1 MSKGTPNL
9 ARNSIQSAWPSRLRL
24 KQPSLSP
31 ERESAPPHT
40 TMASG
45 WKTSI
50 TCNRKWI
57 LKYEYSVRGSLHHH
71 TPQWLLAGTPPS
83 PATEHKYYNI
93 SRVLEG
99 ICTTTH
105 HNGFWLEILHHLH
118 QDKNMSM
125 SILLEVC
132 VHVYVSYAHVYGM
145 YMHIL
150 VLWVSYAYTTNASGW
165 NVSISRMWMSRKVW
179 EVQVCV
185 QIPIEHEN
193 YRYIYSK
200 FEYEKY
206 EKYQY
211 VYVCMYIYIYIYK
224 RYESVNIMRIWY
236 YIYMYVY
243 K

>member
-1 MSKGTPNL
+1 M
-9 ARNSIQSAWPSRLRL
+9 
-24 KQPSLSP
+24 
-31 ERESAPPHT
+31 
-40 TMASG
+40 
-45 WKTSI
+45 
-50 TCNRKWI
+50 
-57 LKYEYSVRGSLHHH
+57 
-71 TPQWLLAGTPPS
+71 
-83 PATEHKYYNI
+83 
-93 SRVLEG
+93 LEG

-150 VLWVSYAYTTNASGW
+150 VLWVSYAYTTNVSGW

-211 VYVCMYIYIYIYK
+211 VYVCMYTYIEK
-224 RYESVNIMRIWY
+224 IWISKY
-236 YIYMYVY
+236 YAYMILHIHVCLQI
-243 K
+243 KVW